1 MQKERELEKYSE
13 RERERERVADWVS
26 FFIVGGDPRERKA
39 EGSGENESECSRA
52 TRPDSP
58 L

>member
-1 MQKERELEKYSE
+1 M
-13 RERERERVADWVS
+13 
-26 FFIVGGDPRERKA
+26 GGDPREGKA